1 MTDPEARDEETV
13 VAAQR
18 RVQEEIARA
27 DRRDDQADKGG
38 DAGGDAGEDAG
49 AMQAGARDYPVPP
62 FPEQL

>member
-1 MTDPEARDEETV
+1 MTDPETRDEETV

-18 RVQEEIARA
+18 RIQEEIARA
-27 DRRDDQADKGG
+27 DRQDDRTDDGE
-38 DAGGDAGEDAG
+38 DAGGEDAG